1 MNATP
6 ANNQRKYSRVP
17 LAMQVDL
24 HLPGQR
30 LRVELLDIALKGAL
44 VRTFTGL
51 NVDLHAPCRLVLVLA
66 EGEETIEM
74 RGQVAHL
81 EPEQLGMACD
91 AMELQSLTN
100 LRRLL
105 ALNTG
110 DAELM
115 DRELAQL
122 FARPNA

>member
-6 ANNQRKYSRVP
+6 AKNQRKYSRVP

-44 VRTFTGL
+44 VRTFAGL
-51 NVDLHAPCRLVLVLA
+51 NVDLHAPCRLVLALA

-74 RGQVAHL
+74 HGKVAHL
-81 EPEQLGMACD
+81 EPEKLGIACAD
-91 AMELQSLTN
+91 MELESLTN

-105 ALNTG
+105 ELNTG
-110 DAELM
+110 DSELM